1 MNESTIF
8 KKLSDNF
15 SPTHLEVIN
24 ESHKHKEH
32 SQSPNSGN
40 SHFLIIITSDKLQGM
55 SRLAGQR
62 KICMIHWHAS
72 GDRYFQ
78 HPIVEICQI
87 HIWKSIDLQ

>member
-8 KKLSDNF
+8 KKLSDYF

-24 ESHKHKEH
+24 ESHKHIGH

-40 SHFLIIITSDKLQGM
+40 SHFLIIIASEKLQGT

-62 KICMIHWHAS
+62 MIYKLLEKEM
-72 GDRYFQ
+72 RN
-78 HPIVEICQI
+78 QI
-87 HIWKSIDLQ
+87 HALQIKIVY

>member
-24 ESHKHKEH
+24 ESHKHIGH

-62 KICMIHWHAS
+62 KIYKVLEKEMKN
-72 GDRYFQ
+72 
-78 HPIVEICQI
+78 QI
-87 HIWKSIDLQ
+87 HALQIKIVY

>member
-8 KKLSDNF
+8 KKLSDYF

-24 ESHKHKEH
+24 ESHKHKGH
-32 SQSPNSGN
+32 AQSPNSGN

-62 KICMIHWHAS
+62 KIYKVLEKEMKN
-72 GDRYFQ
+72 
-78 HPIVEICQI
+78 QI
-87 HIWKSIDLQ
+87 HALQIKIVY

>member
-24 ESHKHKEH
+24 ESHKHKGH

-40 SHFLIIITSDKLQGM
+40 SHFLIIIASDKFKDM

-62 KICMIHWHAS
+62 KIYQVLEKEMKN
-72 GDRYFQ
+72 
-78 HPIVEICQI
+78 QI
-87 HIWKSIDLQ
+87 HALQIKIIY